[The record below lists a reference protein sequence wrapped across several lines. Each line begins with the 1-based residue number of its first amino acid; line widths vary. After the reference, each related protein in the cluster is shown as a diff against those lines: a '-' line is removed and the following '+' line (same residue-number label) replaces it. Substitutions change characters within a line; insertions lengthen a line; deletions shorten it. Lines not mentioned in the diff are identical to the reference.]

1 MSKLSK
7 KIRAAGR
14 AEPAP
19 LGFTSVTSRV
29 RQNSLL
35 CGVRLRDPA
44 AAASAAEKGAD
55 FVILE
60 DIARSKIKG
69 VAKVDAS
76 VGVAGDFDSDALEAL
91 VKAGVDFVVLA
102 GPGADAAPLAHE
114 SVGRVMA
121 LDSDLDDTYLR
132 LLGDLGLDALVI
144 AAPEAPLTVERLL
157 AVRRLSA
164 LARTPLLASAKP
176 DIDEKSLELLRDSGV
191 AVLRRYRYLFL
202 VAAVGL
208 LRDESFRDGARRKRI
223 RVQPDH
229 KKVLPGAEAGV
240 LQRNHVQIAGL
251 RGLGAAKSAQQRL
264 IQ

>member
-19 LGFTSVTSRV
+19 LGFTSITSQV

-44 AAASAAEKGAD
+44 AAAGAASKGAD

-60 DIARSKIKG
+60 DVARSKVKS

-76 VGVAGDFDSDALEAL
+76 VGVAGDFDSDALAAL
-91 VKAGVDFVVLA
+91 VKSGVDFVVLA
-102 GPGADAAPLAHE
+102 GPGADAAPLA
-114 SVGRVMA
+114 SDSIGRAMV
-121 LDSDLDDTYLR
+121 LDSELDDTYLR
-132 LLGDLGLDALVI
+132 LLGDLGLDALVV

-164 LARTPLLASAKP
+164 LARTPLLANAKP

-191 AVLRRYRYLFL
+191 AGIVLDDVGKL
-202 VAAVGL
+202 AALKKRIAALPPRG
-208 LRDESFRDGARRKRI
+208 RRKENHSDAVI
-223 RVQPDH
+223 PAQASGHDH
-229 KKVLPGAEAGV
+229 DEDDDYDD
-240 LQRNHVQIAGL
+240 
-251 RGLGAAKSAQQRL
+251 
-264 IQ
+264 

>member
-19 LGFTSVTSRV
+19 LGFASITSQV

-44 AAASAAEKGAD
+44 GAAGAASKGAD

-60 DIARSKIKG
+60 DVTRSKVKG

-91 VKAGVDFVVLA
+91 VKAGIDFVVLA
-102 GPGADAAPLAHE
+102 GTGADAAPLAAE
-114 SVGRVMA
+114 SVGLVMV
-121 LDSDLDDTYLR
+121 LDSELDDTYLR
-132 LLGDLGLDALVI
+132 LLGDLGLDALVV
-144 AAPEAPLTVERLL
+144 AAPEAPLTVGRLL

-164 LARTPLLASAKP
+164 LARTPLLANAKP

-191 AVLRRYRYLFL
+191 SGIVLDDVGKL
-202 VAAVGL
+202 AALKKRIAALPSRG
-208 LRDESFRDGARRKRI
+208 RRKENHADAVI
-223 RVQPDH
+223 PAQASSGHDH
-229 KKVLPGAEAGV
+229 DEDDDYDD
-240 LQRNHVQIAGL
+240 
-251 RGLGAAKSAQQRL
+251 
-264 IQ
+264 

>member
-7 KIRAAGR
+7 KIRAASR
-14 AEPAP
+14 AEAAP
-19 LGFTSVTSRV
+19 LGFASLPSQA
-29 RQNSLL
+29 RQDSLL

-44 AAASAAEKGAD
+44 AAAGAASKGAD

-60 DIARSKIKG
+60 DVALSQVKG
-69 VAKVDAS
+69 VSKVEAS
-76 VGVAGDFDSDALEAL
+76 VGVAGDVDSDALEAL

-102 GPGADAAPLAHE
+102 GPGADAAPLADQ

-164 LARTPLLASAKP
+164 LARTPLLANAKP
-176 DIDEKSLELLRDSGV
+176 DIDAKSLELLRDSGV
-191 AVLRRYRYLFL
+191 AGIVLDDAGKL
-202 VAAVGL
+202 AALKKRITALPPRG
-208 LRDESFRDGARRKRI
+208 RRKENHQDAHI
-223 RVQPDH
+223 PAQ
-229 KKVLPGAEAGV
+229 AAGGS
-240 LQRNHVQIAGL
+240 HDDEEDDDYDDYDD
-251 RGLGAAKSAQQRL
+251 
-264 IQ
+264 

>member
-19 LGFTSVTSRV
+19 LGFASITSQV

-44 AAASAAEKGAD
+44 GAAGAASKGAD

-60 DIARSKIKG
+60 DVTRSKVKG

-102 GPGADAAPLAHE
+102 GTGADAAPLATE

-121 LDSDLDDTYLR
+121 LDSDLDDTHLR
-132 LLGDLGLDALVI
+132 LLGELGLDALVV
-144 AAPEAPLTVERLL
+144 AAPETPLTVERLL
-157 AVRRLSA
+157 ALRRLSA
-164 LARTPLLASAKP
+164 LARTPLLANAKP

-191 AVLRRYRYLFL
+191 AGIVLNDVGKL
-202 VAAVGL
+202 AALKKRIAALPPRG
-208 LRDESFRDGARRKRI
+208 RRKENHADAVI
-223 RVQPDH
+223 PAQVSGEHDH
-229 KKVLPGAEAGV
+229 DEDDDYDD
-240 LQRNHVQIAGL
+240 
-251 RGLGAAKSAQQRL
+251 
-264 IQ
+264 

>member
-19 LGFTSVTSRV
+19 LGFASLPTQV
-29 RQNSLL
+29 RQDSLL

-44 AAASAAEKGAD
+44 TAAGAASSGAD

-60 DIARSKIKG
+60 DVARSKVKG
-69 VAKVDAS
+69 VAKVKAS

-102 GPGADAAPLAHE
+102 GPGAGAAPLADQ

-164 LARTPLLASAKP
+164 LARTPLLANAKP
-176 DIDEKSLELLRDSGV
+176 DIDAKSLELLRDSGV
-191 AVLRRYRYLFL
+191 AGIVLDDAGKL
-202 VAAVGL
+202 AALKKRIAALPPRG
-208 LRDESFRDGARRKRI
+208 RRKENHADAVI
-223 RVQPDH
+223 PAQVSGEHDH
-229 KKVLPGAEAGV
+229 DEDDDYDD
-240 LQRNHVQIAGL
+240 
-251 RGLGAAKSAQQRL
+251 
-264 IQ
+264 

>member
-19 LGFTSVTSRV
+19 LGFASLPSQV
-29 RQNSLL
+29 RQDSLL

-44 AAASAAEKGAD
+44 AAAGAASSGAD

-60 DIARSKIKG
+60 DVAHSQVKG
-69 VAKVDAS
+69 VAKVKAS

-91 VKAGVDFVVLA
+91 GEAGVDFVVLA
-102 GPGADAAPLAHE
+102 GPGAGAAPLADQ

-144 AAPEAPLTVERLL
+144 AAPEAPLTWSGCWLYGASRRWL
-157 AVRRLSA
+157 VRRFWRTRSRTSTRSRLSSCG
-164 LARTPLLASAKP
+164 TPAWPASCWTTRASWP
-176 DIDEKSLELLRDSGV
+176 RLRS
-191 AVLRRYRYLFL
+191 ASPRCHRA
-202 VAAVGL
+202 VAARGITRTRIFRRRRPARAMTTKKTTTTTTS
-208 LRDESFRDGARRKRI
+208 LRAT
-223 RVQPDH
+223 VT
-229 KKVLPGAEAGV
+229 LTLA
-240 LQRNHVQIAGL
+240 
-251 RGLGAAKSAQQRL
+251 
-264 IQ
+264 

>member
-7 KIRAAGR
+7 KIRAVSR

-19 LGFTSVTSRV
+19 LGFTSTTTQV

-44 AAASAAEKGAD
+44 AAAGAASKGAD

-60 DIARSKIKG
+60 DVARSKVKS

-76 VGVAGDFDSDALEAL
+76 VGVAGDFDADALEAL

-102 GPGADAAPLAHE
+102 GPGANAAPLADE

-132 LLGDLGLDALVI
+132 LLGELGLDALVI
-144 AAPEAPLTVERLL
+144 AAPDAPLTVERLL

-164 LARTPLLASAKP
+164 LARTPLLANAKP
-176 DIDEKSLELLRDSGV
+176 DVDEKSLELLRDCGV
-191 AVLRRYRYLFL
+191 AGVVLEDAGKL
-202 VAAVGL
+202 AALKKRIAALPPRG
-208 LRDESFRDGARRKRI
+208 RRKE
-223 RVQPDH
+223 DH
-229 KKVLPGAEAGV
+229 SDAVIPAQAAAG
-240 LQRNHVQIAGL
+240 HDHDEEDDDYDDYDD
-251 RGLGAAKSAQQRL
+251 
-264 IQ
+264 

>member
-7 KIRAAGR
+7 QIRAPGR

-19 LGFTSVTSRV
+19 LGFTSITSQV

-44 AAASAAEKGAD
+44 AAAGAAAKGAD

-60 DIARSKIKG
+60 DVARSKVKG

-76 VGVAGDFDSDALEAL
+76 VGVAGDFDSDTLEAL
-91 VKAGVDFVVLA
+91 AKAGVDFVVLA
-102 GPGADAAPLAHE
+102 GPGADAAPLVDE
-114 SVGRVMA
+114 SLGHVMV
-121 LDSDLDDTYLR
+121 LDSELDDTYLR
-132 LLGDLGLDALVI
+132 LLGDLGLDALLV

-164 LARTPLLASAKP
+164 LARTPLLANARP

-191 AVLRRYRYLFL
+191 AGIVLDDAGKL
-202 VAAVGL
+202 AALKKRIAALPPRG
-208 LRDESFRDGARRKRI
+208 RRKE
-223 RVQPDH
+223 DH
-229 KKVLPGAEAGV
+229 SDAVIP
-240 LQRNHVQIAGL
+240 
-251 RGLGAAKSAQQRL
+251 AQASGGSHDHDEDDDYDD
-264 IQ
+264 

>member
-19 LGFTSVTSRV
+19 LGFAAVAPQA

-35 CGVRLRDPA
+35 CGGRLSDPA
-44 AAASAAEKGAD
+44 AAAGAASKGAD

-60 DIARSKIKG
+60 DVARSKVKS

-76 VGVAGDFDSDALEAL
+76 VGVAGDFDSDALAAL
-91 VKAGVDFVVLA
+91 LKAGVDFVVLA
-102 GPGADAAPLAHE
+102 GPGADAAPLANE
-114 SVGRVMA
+114 SVGRVMV
-121 LDSDLDDTYLR
+121 LDSELDDTYLR
-132 LLGDLGLDALVI
+132 LLGDLGLDALVV

-164 LARTPLLASAKP
+164 LARTPLLANAKP

-191 AVLRRYRYLFL
+191 AGIVLDDAGKL
-202 VAAVGL
+202 AALKKRIAALPARG
-208 LRDESFRDGARRKRI
+208 RRKENHSDAVI
-223 RVQPDH
+223 PAQASGGHDH
-229 KKVLPGAEAGV
+229 NEDDDYDD
-240 LQRNHVQIAGL
+240 
-251 RGLGAAKSAQQRL
+251 
-264 IQ
+264 

>member
-1 MSKLSK
+1 MSQLSK

-19 LGFTSVTSRV
+19 LGFTSITSQV

-44 AAASAAEKGAD
+44 AAAGAASKGAD

-60 DIARSKIKG
+60 DVARSKVKG

-91 VKAGVDFVVLA
+91 VQAGVDFVVLA
-102 GPGADAAPLAHE
+102 GPGADAAPLANE
-114 SVGRVMA
+114 SLGRVMV
-121 LDSDLDDTYLR
+121 LDSELDDTYLR
-132 LLGDLGLDALVI
+132 LLGDLGLDALVVV
-144 AAPEAPLTVERLL
+144 APEAPLTVERLL

-164 LARTPLLASAKP
+164 LARTPLLANAKP

-191 AVLRRYRYLFL
+191 AGIVLDDAGKL
-202 VAAVGL
+202 AALKKRIAALPPRG
-208 LRDESFRDGARRKRI
+208 RRKE
-223 RVQPDH
+223 DH
-229 KKVLPGAEAGV
+229 SDAVIP
-240 LQRNHVQIAGL
+240 
-251 RGLGAAKSAQQRL
+251 AQASGGSHDHDEDDDYDD
-264 IQ
+264 